1 MGNFFVGW
9 DMFFQDPSHKIGKHT
24 DNKNMLVL
32 SLGKVPDAKKLS
44 AIENFL
50 VRNEKICVSLL
61 DRINRREVFVYCILG
76 AHHEIRGIFTY
87 SPGGQILHC
96 IPDALQYYDEY
107 LVILRI
113 YFSNLNIQNIF
124 SVIGEENGT
133 NLILSAIYLSTKK
146 IPESNLSFNLM
157 EYIPHKESPKAG
169 LKVKPA
175 RNDSV
180 YVANCSMKLFDALV
194 PIQEAYEKE
203 EVLTLEQE
211 YNPLMSKFVLKK
223 SISEKKLYAAFL
235 EGKIVAKAAVNAS
248 GKNCV
253 QLGGVFTLPNY
264 RKLGFAEFLIKK
276 IVAEKN
282 SLGKGVV
289 LFVKPKN
296 LAAVTLY
303 KRCGFSAFGKFKIS
317 YY

>member
-1 MGNFFVGW
+1 
-9 DMFFQDPSHKIGKHT
+9 
-24 DNKNMLVL
+24 MLVL
-32 SLGKVPDAKKLS
+32 SLGKVPDAKKFS
-44 AIENFL
+44 AVESFL
-50 VRNEKICVSLL
+50 VRHEKSCVSLL
-61 DRINRREVFVYCILG
+61 DRIYRHEVSVYCILG
-76 AHHEIRGIFTY
+76 DSHEIRGIFSY
-87 SPGGQILHC
+87 SQGGQILHC
-96 IPDALQYYDEY
+96 IPDALQSYDEY

-113 YFSNLNIQNIF
+113 YFSNLNIQNVF
-124 SVIGEENGT
+124 SVIGEETGT
-133 NLILSAIYLSTKK
+133 NLILSAIFLATKK
-146 IPESNLSFNLM
+146 IPESNQIFNLM
-157 EYIPHKESPKAG
+157 EYNPRKESAKAG

-175 RNDSV
+175 RVDSV
-180 YVANCSMKLFDALV
+180 CVANCSMKLLDALV

-211 YNPLMSKFVLKK
+211 FNPLMSKFGLKK
-223 SISEKKLYAAFL
+223 SISEKNLYAVFL
-235 EGKIVAKAAVNAS
+235 SGKIVAKAAVNAS

-282 SLGKGVV
+282 AVGKKIV

-303 KRCGFSAFGKFKIS
+303 RRCGFSNFGKFKIS